1 MDDAQQL
8 LLWRWSTIV
17 QVTSLAMA
25 AAFLAL
31 LARASRRPELRSW
44 AWAWFANFLALAV
57 TSMYW
62 LLQPVA
68 PLWLVR
74 ALYLGAKALFVVLL
88 MQGAWRMA
96 RPSEPW
102 FSRKQI
108 AIGVALYAILG
119 AAMVQGVTNVGI
131 LQHSVMTVALLGFAM
146 MMRRTAPSGT
156 SWLLAG
162 ITVRGLLAAAEAAAY
177 WVQAYTVESAF
188 GVWLDGVAT
197 IFLTTSSSFDMA
209 AEWLMVLGCVLAV
222 SERSRREL
230 QDANRDLLAA
240 QEDLRR
246 LADRDPLTALV
257 NRRSLPEIFRSV
269 QPHGALLLFFDLDGF
284 KRINDVHG
292 HAAGDACLKLFASA
306 LRDSFRPDDHVIRYG
321 GDEFLVVAN
330 GLDKPAAQ
338 ARVDEVRMRM
348 QRTVGGELVCKFSVG
363 MSVLEPGGHP
373 EAALEAA
380 DAQMYKAKSQVIA

>member
-25 AAFLAL
+25 TAFLAL

-57 TSMYW
+57 TSLYW

-74 ALYLGAKALFVVLL
+74 ALYFGAKALFVVLL
-88 MQGAWRMA
+88 IQGAWRMA
-96 RPSEPW
+96 HPGEPW
-102 FSRKQI
+102 LSRKHI
-108 AIGVALYAILG
+108 AIGVTLYAMLG
-119 AAMVQGVTNVGI
+119 AALIQGVTNVGI

-146 MMRRTAPSGT
+146 MMRGTAASGM
-156 SWLLAG
+156 SWLVAG

-177 WVQAYTVESAF
+177 SVQAVGGESAF
-188 GVWLDGVAT
+188 GVWLNGVAT

-222 SERSRREL
+222 SERGRHEL

-257 NRRSLPEIFRSV
+257 NRRSLPEIFRAV
-269 QPHGALLLFFDLDGF
+269 QPHGALMLFFDLDGF
-284 KRINDVHG
+284 KKINDVHG
-292 HAAGDACLKLFASA
+292 HAAGDTCLKLFAAA

-321 GDEFLVVAN
+321 GDEFLVVAS

-338 ARVDEVRMRM
+338 ERVDEVRKRM

-363 MSVLEPGGHP
+363 MAELEPGGHP

-380 DAQMYKAKSQVIA
+380 DAQMYKAKHQVIA